1 MARKEKNKPTLV
13 KPDKLPAGATARS
26 EQKPPAGKKPS
37 RKKAARARKSAKLKE
52 KKETKQRKQGGKG
65 RPFRAKPWEDYA
77 GGSKP
82 TKAYTTEELR
92 DITRRAAKAANS
104 RLRALEKAGL
114 TKWSYNMAARLTGKE
129 KPRFAESKAAIGKL
143 NRQQLESLFYNLREY
158 MTAQTSTVQ
167 GMRAQEAKYL
177 RAAQDMGFEG
187 TSDDLSALFEKYMTK
202 ELEALLGSDVIRGEI
217 MSGRA
222 AKGSLDYLREQTD
235 KRAELGRMVEED
247 KRQGALLLE
256 SLRKYGV

>member
-26 EQKPPAGKKPS
+26 EQKPLAGKKPS
-37 RKKAARARKSAKLKE
+37 RKKAAKAKK
-52 KKETKQRKQGGKG
+52 RKQGGTG

-77 GGSKP
+77 HGEKP
-82 TKAYTTEELR
+82 IKEYTTEELR
-92 DITRRAAKAANS
+92 DINRRAAKAANS
-104 RLRALEKAGL
+104 RLRALEKAGY
-114 TKWSYNMAARLTGKE
+114 TKWAYNMAIRLTGKE
-129 KPRFAESKAAIGKL
+129 KPRFTESKAAIGKL
-143 NRQQLESLFYNLREY
+143 SRQQLESLFYNLREY

-167 GMRAQEAKYL
+167 GMKAQEHKYL
-177 RAAQDMGFEG
+177 KAAQDMGFEG

-202 ELEALLGSDVIRGEI
+202 ELENKLGSDIIRGEI

-222 AKGSLDYLREQTD
+222 SKGSLDYLREQSD

-247 KRQGALLLE
+247 KRQGALLIEALQ
-256 SLRKYGV
+256 KFGV

>member
-37 RKKAARARKSAKLKE
+37 CKKAAKAKKAAKLKE
-52 KKETKQRKQGGKG
+52 KKETKKRKQGGTG

-77 GGSKP
+77 HGEKP
-82 TKAYTTEELR
+82 IKEYTTEELR
-92 DITRRAAKAANS
+92 DINRRVAKAANS
-104 RLRALEKAGL
+104 RLRALEKAGY
-114 TKWSYNMAARLTGKE
+114 TKWAYNMAIRLTGKE
-129 KPRFAESKAAIGKL
+129 KPRFTESKAAIGKL
-143 NRQQLESLFYNLREY
+143 SRQQLESLFYNLREY

-167 GMRAQEAKYL
+167 GTKAQEQKYL
-177 RAAQDMGFEG
+177 KAAQDMGFEG
-187 TSDDLSALFEKYMTK
+187 ASDDLSALFEKYMTK
-202 ELEALLGSDVIRGEI
+202 ELENKLGSDIIRGEI

-222 AKGSLDYLREQTD
+222 SKGSLDYLREQSD

-247 KRQGALLLE
+247 KRQGALLIE
-256 SLRKYGV
+256 SLQKFGV

>member
-1 MARKEKNKPTLV
+1 MKKIKNQLGLV

-37 RKKAARARKSAKLKE
+37 RKKAARAKKAAKLKG
-52 KKETKQRKQGGKG
+52 KKEAKQRKQGGKG

-77 GGSKP
+77 HGEKP
-82 TKAYTTEELR
+82 VKEYTTEELR
-92 DITRRAAKAANS
+92 DINRRAAKAANS
-104 RLRALEKAGL
+104 RLRALEKSGY
-114 TKWSYNMAARLTGKE
+114 TKWAYNMAARLTGKE

-167 GMRAQEAKYL
+167 GVRAQEAKYL
-177 RAAQDMGFEG
+177 KAAQDMGFEG

-202 ELEALLGSDVIRGEI
+202 ELENILGSDIIRVEI

-222 AKGSLDYLREQTD
+222 SQGSLDYLREQAD

-247 KRQGALLLE
+247 KRQGALLLD